1 MDEEICFKGRQ
12 LCVPQGDVL
21 LAEQLRKSLTKPD
34 GRCSLVAT
42 FIHRV
47 VPTLETLSSLRSRKS
62 NKAAWLAAWRDHNI
76 FFNRT
81 PIGMAAQ
88 VLHMLSAAYRVP
100 VRSVCIQVASCK
112 RLVPCQNWYSTSCKG
127 TLMLGQ
133 LGRKHIRLGCIL
145 RGGRDTELKILVR
158 ADVRA

>member
-1 MDEEICFKGRQ
+1 VDKEMYFKGRRS
-12 LCVPQGDVL
+12 CVAQGDVL

-88 VLHMLSAAYRVP
+88 VLHMHSAACQLP
-100 VRSVCIQVASCK
+100 LCSVCIQDASCK
-112 RLVPCQNWYSTSCKG
+112 LLVPCQNWYFTSCKG
-127 TLMLGQ
+127 TLLLGE
-133 LGRKHIRLGCIL
+133 LGRKQIRLGCIL
-145 RGGRDTELKILVR
+145 KCFKRYRIEDLGQG
-158 ADVRA
+158 